1 MKKFMFLLTLL
12 LLTIGGQLNA
22 QFSIG
27 IRAGLSTRPLASE
40 TLDFSDGAEAF
51 RLALEE
57 ASYGL
62 HGGIVLRLPLGQR
75 WLLQPEA
82 IFNSSRADYR
92 LNDFARADTFV
103 FKERYQNL
111 DIPLLL
117 TYKMGP
123 LRVLGGPVGNLFL
136 SSSNDLESFDRFK
149 QNFDTFTLGWQ
160 AGFGLDIFSLT
171 LDARYEGNFSK
182 FGDHF
187 EIAGQQLAFN
197 QRPARWSFSVGYRF

>member
-1 MKKFMFLLTLL
+1 MKKLLFLLLC
-12 LLTIGGQLNA
+12 LTAGWQLDA

-27 IRAGLSTRPLASE
+27 FRAGLSTRPLEAES
-40 TLDFSDGAEAF
+40 LDFSSGAEEF
-51 RLALEE
+51 RLALQE

-62 HGGIVLRLPLGQR
+62 HGGLIVRLPLGNR

-82 IFNSSRADYR
+82 IFNSNRADYR

-103 FKERYQNL
+103 FKERYQSL
-111 DIPLLL
+111 DIPLML
-117 TYKMGP
+117 TYKFGP
-123 LRVLGGPVGNLFL
+123 LRLLGGPVGNLFIN
-136 SSSNDLESFDRFK
+136 SSNDLESFDKFK
-149 QNFDTFTLGWQ
+149 ENFDSFTMGWQ
-160 AGFGLDIFSLT
+160 AGFGLDIFSLS

-197 QRPARWSFSVGYRF
+197 QRPARWAFSVGYRF